1 MDNDGLKWGIIHMFI
16 GEYNHTIDDKGRVS
30 IPAKFRQE
38 LGGSFVMSKGLDK
51 CLFIFPNEEWT
62 KLEEKITSLP
72 LTDKNAR
79 SFSRFLLGGACELE
93 PDKQGRAMIPQNLRQ
108 YASINKDVVIIGLS
122 SRIEMWD
129 VDEWNKYANEEYT
142 DIDSIASSMEDLGI

>member
-1 MDNDGLKWGIIHMFI
+1 
-16 GEYNHTIDDKGRVS
+16 
-30 IPAKFRQE
+30 
-38 LGGSFVMSKGLDK
+38 
-51 CLFIFPNEEWT
+51 
-62 KLEEKITSLP
+62 
-72 LTDKNAR
+72 
-79 SFSRFLLGGACELE
+79 
-93 PDKQGRAMIPQNLRQ
+93 MIPQNLRQ